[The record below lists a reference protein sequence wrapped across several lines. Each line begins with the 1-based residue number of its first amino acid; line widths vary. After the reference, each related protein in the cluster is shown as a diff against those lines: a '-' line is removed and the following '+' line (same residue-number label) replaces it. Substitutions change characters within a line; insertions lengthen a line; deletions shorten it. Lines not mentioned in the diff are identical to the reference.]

1 MEKLSAKK
9 KTTKALSVAARHLSQ
24 GERQVWTARKIK
36 KFAPAS
42 QLSLRESW
50 HLQAND

>member
-9 KTTKALSVAARHLSQ
+9 TNGNALSVAARKS
-24 GERQVWTARKIK
+24 K

-42 QLSLRESW
+42 RLSLRESW

>member
-9 KTTKALSVAARHLSQ
+9 NKWQKPSLSLRDISPRGRDKLDCAEKQ
-24 GERQVWTARKIK
+24 

-42 QLSLRESW
+42 RLSLRESW